1 MGKMYMPQAS
11 LPPKAESE
19 PKHSSSFL
27 LAIKSLLTTLILV
40 AVVVIGMGLSGILDF
55 SFLSRQSDNL
65 SEAQRQERLN
75 AFNALGTVHLLA
87 IPEKDIPKAIESM
100 QLSTAAKQGL
110 QADLVRI
117 PSSTSDATDPKT
129 ETPSPSTTFQTVPN
143 PSMKTAT
150 APSPNP
156 VMEVAPAK
164 DDRIRLAWIT
174 VWDTDVE
181 DGDVVRIDSQGYSLT
196 IVLKKQPITFAVPVP
211 TSGVI
216 NVIGIRDG
224 DGGGITV
231 GLASGAS
238 KAVFPIMSVGQIL
251 GLKVTM

>member
-1 MGKMYMPQAS
+1 MGENYIPQTS

-27 LAIKSLLTTLILV
+27 LAIKSLLTTGILV
-40 AVVVIGMGLSGILDF
+40 AVVVIGMGLSGTFDLP
-55 SFLSRQSDNL
+55 FLSRQTDNL

-87 IPEKDIPKAIESM
+87 VSEKDIPNAIESM
-100 QLSTAAKQGL
+100 QLSAAAKQAL

-117 PSSTSDATDPKT
+117 PSNTSDAADSKT
-129 ETPSPSTTFQTVPN
+129 KTPSPSTPSQIVPN
-143 PSMKTAT
+143 PSMKTVT
-150 APSPNP
+150 APSSNP
-156 VMEVAPAK
+156 VREVAPAK
-164 DDRIRLAWIT
+164 DHRIRLAWIT

-181 DGDVVRIDSQGYSLT
+181 DGDVVRIDSQGYSRT
-196 IVLKKQPITFAVPVP
+196 ILLKKKPLTFAVPVP
-211 TSGVI
+211 ASGVI
-216 NVIGIRDG
+216 NVTGILDG

-238 KAVFPIMSVGQIL
+238 KAVFPIMSVGQVL